1 MRDRCKY
8 GGRMTLLAA
17 GRHCHNVLNP
27 LHSMIY
33 FAPEAEAEFTALG
46 LAPGTMSYF
55 AGRAAAMGR
64 VGPGVVAGTFYNYNK
79 ALISRHVPALWE
91 IAAPEAV
98 LAARLRAV
106 AAAQQRT
113 LGAELLASA
122 ELAEAAELALRAA
135 EGCTAPGRP
144 LYAAHADQPVPDEPA
159 PALWHAATLLREH
172 RGDGHLAALLD
183 AELDGL
189 EALISHTAT
198 GKGFLPEAARATR
211 GWSEDEWAGGEERL
225 RSRGLLDGAGRL
237 TEAGEQLRQQIEDRT
252 DRLAASPYRALG
264 EDGVARLTELAGKLT
279 AVSLANGAFPAGVF
293 AAGAGRAPAPATE

>member
-1 MRDRCKY
+1 M
-8 GGRMTLLAA
+8 MLLA
-17 GRHCHNVLNP
+17 GRRCYNVLNP

-33 FAPEAEAEFTALG
+33 FAPEAQAEFTALG
-46 LAPGTMSYF
+46 LSRGAMSYF

-64 VGPGVVAGTFYNYNK
+64 IGPGAVVGTFYNYSPELV
-79 ALISRHVPALWE
+79 ARHLPALWE

-135 EGCTAPGRP
+135 GACTAPGRP
-144 LYAAHADQPVPDEPA
+144 LYAAHADQPVPEEPGA
-159 PALWHAATLLREH
+159 ALWWAATLLREH

-211 GWSEDEWAGGEERL
+211 GWSEQEWAAGEERL
-225 RSRGLLDGAGRL
+225 RGRGLLDAAGEL

-252 DRLAASPYRALG
+252 DRLAAAPYRALG
-264 EDGVARLTELAGKLT
+264 EAGVARLTELAGKLT
-279 AVSLANGAFPAGVF
+279 AASVANGAFPGGVF
-293 AAGAGRAPAPATE
+293 AAGVGRAKAKD

>member
-135 EGCTAPGRP
+135 EGAPLRGGRCTRRTRTSRSPMSLPRRCGTRP
-144 LYAAHADQPVPDEPA
+144 PCCAS
-159 PALWHAATLLREH
+159 T
-172 RGDGHLAALLD
+172 G
-183 AELDGL
+183 
-189 EALISHTAT
+189 AT
-198 GKGFLPEAARATR
+198 GTWPRCWTPSWT
-211 GWSEDEWAGGEERL
+211 GWR
-225 RSRGLLDGAGRL
+225 R
-237 TEAGEQLRQQIEDRT
+237 
-252 DRLAASPYRALG
+252 
-264 EDGVARLTELAGKLT
+264 
-279 AVSLANGAFPAGVF
+279 
-293 AAGAGRAPAPATE
+293 